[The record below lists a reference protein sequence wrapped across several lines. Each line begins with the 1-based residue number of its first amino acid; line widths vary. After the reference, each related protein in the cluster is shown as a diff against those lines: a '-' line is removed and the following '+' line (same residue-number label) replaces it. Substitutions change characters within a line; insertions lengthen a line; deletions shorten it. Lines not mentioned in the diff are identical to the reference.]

1 MSKRKRFVLVMLLI
15 LFGVAIVLLGNKVI
29 SLQSWHIISKYKT
42 FNTDMATVASFINAH
57 EVISIGSYG
66 KNGGEPPGN
75 TADSPFYISYGA
87 GAFGFT
93 SGDEEIDRSI
103 LVAIEKVGCKII
115 AHHYDSILFYV
126 RYQGTSVRR
135 GIMYSPTGDP
145 LVECDGEI
153 KASRIN
159 EQWFYFEEFIEK

>member
-1 MSKRKRFVLVMLLI
+1 MSKRKFCLLVILLI
-15 LFGVAIVLLGNKVI
+15 ISVSAIALAGNEELLQRRHTV
-29 SLQSWHIISKYKT
+29 SKYKNY
-42 FNTDMATVASFINAH
+42 NTDMATVASFINAH
-57 EVISIGSYG
+57 EVVSIGSYG

-75 TADSPFYISYGA
+75 TLDSPFYISYGA

-93 SGDEEIDRSI
+93 TGDEEIDRSI
-103 LVAIEKVGCKII
+103 LVAIEKVGCTII

-145 LVECDGEI
+145 LVECDGKI
-153 KASRIN
+153 QSSRIN
-159 EQWFYFEEFIEK
+159 EQWFYFEESL